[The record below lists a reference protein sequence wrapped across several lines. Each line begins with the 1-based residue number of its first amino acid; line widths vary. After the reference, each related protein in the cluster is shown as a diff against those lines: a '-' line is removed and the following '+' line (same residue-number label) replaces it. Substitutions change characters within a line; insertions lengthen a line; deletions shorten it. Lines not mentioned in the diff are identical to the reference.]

1 MIRNINTSVSRYSRA
16 GGDLALDKID
26 SVQKIRINFVPQLS
40 HLVSRNDG
48 NFETSESLIQF
59 FANK

>member
-1 MIRNINTSVSRYSRA
+1 MIRNTNTSVSRHSRA
-16 GGDLALDKID
+16 DGNLVLDMVD
-26 SVQKIRINFVPQLS
+26 SIQKIRINFVPQLS

>member
-1 MIRNINTSVSRYSRA
+1 MIRNTNTSVSRHSRA
-16 GGDLALDKID
+16 GGNLVLDMVD

-40 HLVSRNDG
+40 HLISRNDG
-48 NFETSESLIQF
+48 NFETRASIIQF